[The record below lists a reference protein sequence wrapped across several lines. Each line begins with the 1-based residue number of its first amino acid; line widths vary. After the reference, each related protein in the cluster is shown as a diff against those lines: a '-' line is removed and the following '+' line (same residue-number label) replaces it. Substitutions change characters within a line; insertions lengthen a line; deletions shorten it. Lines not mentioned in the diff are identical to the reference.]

1 MHRVFYRYRLRS
13 RLFWTRLARSMSLWR
28 LAAAVMA
35 ICAGLL
41 FFPERLLFL
50 KGDLLWLLRVA
61 MPAFAFQEEQEGA
74 GNLLGKSIWRAVP
87 LGDPRGFLSL
97 QNALFSLIKEEN
109 GMPGESAPPVSPP
122 VQQPKGCLVAVYH
135 THTGETYQL
144 SDGVPR
150 LDGKEGGVVR
160 AGEALCRELE
170 QKYGIPTLHIKKIH
184 DRDYGQSYLESEKT
198 VRQVLAEH
206 PEVEVLLDVHRDA
219 GKPREDCVVKVN
231 GKNVATVLIVVG
243 SDARAAFPTWR
254 QNEQFAQLLAAALNK
269 KYPGFCQGVRVKE
282 GRYNQF
288 LHPRA
293 LLVEIGSTNNT
304 LEEAVEAAR
313 LLADVM
319 GEVVKEL
326 VQAGGTPPGTL

>member
-1 MHRVFYRYRLRS
+1 MYSRVIYRYRLRS
-13 RLFWTRLARSMSLWR
+13 RLFWTRLARSALLWR
-28 LAAAVMA
+28 PVAAVMA

-41 FFPERLLFL
+41 LFPEHLLFL
-50 KGDLLWLLRVA
+50 KGDLLWLLRAA
-61 MPAFAFQEEQEGA
+61 MPVFAFREEGGA
-74 GNLLGKSIWRAVP
+74 GIFPERSLWPVVS
-87 LGDPRGFLSL
+87 LGDPRGLLSR
-97 QNALFSLIKEEN
+97 QNALFSLVREEE
-109 GMPGESAPPVSPP
+109 GVPGEEIPPSLPP
-122 VQQPKGCLVAVYH
+122 GQQPRGCLVAVYH

-144 SDGVPR
+144 TDGLPR

-170 QKYGIPTLHIKKIH
+170 QKCGIPTLHIKKIH

-206 PEVEVLLDVHRDA
+206 PELEVLLDVHRDA
-219 GKPREDCVVKVN
+219 GKPREDCVVKIN

-243 SDARAAFPTWR
+243 SDARATFPTWR
-254 QNEQFAQLLAAALNK
+254 QNEQFAQVLAAALNK
-269 KYPGFCQGVRVKE
+269 KYPGLCQGVRVKE

-304 LEEAVEAAR
+304 LEEAVEAAK
-313 LLADVM
+313 LLADVV

-326 VQAGGTPPGTL
+326 VRARGAAPEI